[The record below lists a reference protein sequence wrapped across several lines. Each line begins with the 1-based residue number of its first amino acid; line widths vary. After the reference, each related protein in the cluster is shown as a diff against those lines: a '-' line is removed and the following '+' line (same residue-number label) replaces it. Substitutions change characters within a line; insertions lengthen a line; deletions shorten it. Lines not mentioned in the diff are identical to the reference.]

1 MGLIALRA
9 MVRKDLQLFFS
20 DRKAVI
26 MSFAAPILIA
36 SFFGS
41 IFGSA
46 GSTNAGGIPIM
57 VADQDNGVISRSIV
71 AAIKADKTLGVTLT
85 TPDSAR
91 ESVRKGAV
99 SVSVII
105 PAGFGDAAGL
115 AFFNGQNKPELD
127 LVYDPSRTAE
137 LGMVRGMLMGH
148 VIEAVSKEV
157 FTGSRGGVLADQSL
171 KQLDA
176 SDMPAD
182 QKQRLRDVLNA
193 TRNLEQGNATNGTAV
208 GAPGMST
215 PYSVKE
221 EPGMANPL
229 AGYNP
234 YAHSFAGMGV
244 QFLLFAAID
253 LGIGILLER
262 QRGLWKRLRSA
273 PLSKGALLG
282 GKALSGMLITL
293 MTLLVSFTFAIVVF
307 KVRVTGSVPG
317 FLMVAVATA
326 LMASNFGLLI
336 AALGRTPGATRGVS
350 ILATLMMV
358 MLGGAWIPTFFF
370 PAWLQKATV
379 VVPTRWA
386 IDGIDAMT
394 WRGVGLSGA
403 VLPTAVLL
411 GFAALFGGL
420 AVWQFRWEES

>member
-1 MGLIALRA
+1 MALTALRA

-41 IFGSA
+41 VFGSA
-46 GSTNAGGIPIM
+46 NSGDAARIPIM
-57 VADQDNGVISRSIV
+57 VADQDNGVISQSIV
-71 AAIKADKTLGVTLT
+71 TAIKADKTLGVTLT

-91 ESVRKGAV
+91 ESVRTGKV

-157 FTGSRGGVLADQSL
+157 FTGSRGGVLAEQSL

-193 TRNLEQGNATNGTAV
+193 TRNLEQGNAANGTAV

-221 EPGMANPL
+221 EPGMANPN
-229 AGYNP
+229 AGYNA
-234 YAHSFAGMGV
+234 YAHSFAGMGI

-293 MTLLVSFTFAIVVF
+293 LTLLVSFTFAIVVF
-307 KVRVTGSVPG
+307 KVRIAGSVPG

-358 MLGGAWIPTFFF
+358 MLGGAWVPTFIF

-411 GFAALFGGL
+411 GFAVLFGGI

>member
-1 MGLIALRA
+1 MALTALRA

-41 IFGSA
+41 VFSSA
-46 GSTNAGGIPIM
+46 GNGAAAGIPIM
-57 VADQDNGVISRSIV
+57 IANQDNGVISQSIV
-71 AAIKADKTLGVTLT
+71 AAIRADKTLGVTLT

-91 ESVRKGAV
+91 EAVRQGKVTV
-99 SVSVII
+99 SVLI
-105 PAGFGDAAGL
+105 PRGFGDEAGL
-115 AFFNGQNKPELD
+115 AFFNGQNKPELN
-127 LVYDPSRTAE
+127 LLYDPSHTAE

-148 VIEAVSKEV
+148 VIEAVIKAARPDAPPMTAP
-157 FTGSRGGVLADQSL
+157 FT
-171 KQLDA
+171 
-176 SDMPAD
+176 
-182 QKQRLRDVLNA
+182 
-193 TRNLEQGNATNGTAV
+193 
-208 GAPGMST
+208 
-215 PYSVKE
+215 VKE
-221 EPGMANPL
+221 EPGMADPN
-229 AGYNP
+229 AGYNA
-234 YAHSFAGMGV
+234 YAHSFAGMGI

-282 GKALSGMLITL
+282 GKAVSGMLITL
-293 MTLLVSFTFAIVVF
+293 LTLLVSFTFAIVVF
-307 KVRVTGSVPG
+307 KVRIAGSVPG
-317 FLMVAVATA
+317 FLMVAAATA

-370 PAWLQKATV
+370 PSWLQKATV

-394 WRGVGLSGA
+394 WRGIGFSGA
-403 VLPTAVLL
+403 VLPTAVLV
-411 GFAALFGGL
+411 GFAALFGGI

>member
-1 MGLIALRA
+1 MALTALRA

-46 GSTNAGGIPIM
+46 GSSDAARIPIM
-57 VADQDNGVISRSIV
+57 VADQDNGVISQSIV
-71 AAIKADKTLGVTLT
+71 TAIKADKTLGVTLT

-91 ESVRKGAV
+91 ESVRTGKV
-99 SVSVII
+99 SVGVII

-115 AFFNGQNKPELD
+115 AFFNGQNKPELN

-148 VIEAVSKEV
+148 VVEAIIKAARPDAPPMTAPFTVKE
-157 FTGSRGGVLADQSL
+157 Q
-171 KQLDA
+171 
-176 SDMPAD
+176 
-182 QKQRLRDVLNA
+182 
-193 TRNLEQGNATNGTAV
+193 
-208 GAPGMST
+208 PGMT
-215 PYSVKE
+215 
-221 EPGMANPL
+221 NPN
-229 AGYNP
+229 AGYNA
-234 YAHSFAGMGV
+234 YAHSFAGMGI

-293 MTLLVSFTFAIVVF
+293 LTLLVSFTFAIVVF
-307 KVRVTGSVPG
+307 KVRIAGSVPG

-411 GFAALFGGL
+411 GFAALFGGI